1 VTDTGGPGEGNDY
14 PWAVWRLLKDG
25 PADGA
30 FNMALDE
37 AILLAVAEDRAPP
50 TLRFY
55 TWQPG
60 CLSVGY
66 AQPLKRDF
74 DLEACRAMGYD
85 VVRRPTG
92 GRAVLHIDELTY
104 SVTLPQDD
112 PRVAGGV
119 VSSYQR
125 LSEGLLAGL
134 RRLGVDATQA
144 QPSRHE
150 PGEGRTAACF
160 DLLSHFEIM
169 VGGKKLVGS
178 AQVRRR
184 GVVLQHGALPLGGN
198 ITRIVRLLRL
208 SSEEHQARLA
218 ARLAEM
224 STTLAQASGRVI
236 PFEEAAQALA
246 AGFAEALNLELAR
259 GGLTD
264 WECQR
269 ADRLREE
276 KYGAEEYTLQ
286 R

>member
-1 VTDTGGPGEGNDY
+1 MIDTGESEESSSY
-14 PWAVWRLLKDG
+14 SQSVWRLLQDG

-37 AILLAVAEDRAPP
+37 AILLSVAEGRAPP

-55 TWQPG
+55 TWQPP

-66 AQPLKRDF
+66 AQPLAQTF
-74 DLEACRAMGYD
+74 DLEACRTRGYD

-104 SVTLPQDD
+104 SVTLPQGD

-119 VSSYQR
+119 VSSYQQ

-134 RRLGVDATQA
+134 RRLGVEAAQA
-144 QPSRHE
+144 RPSRHE
-150 PGEGRTAACF
+150 PHEGHTAACF
-160 DLLSHFEIM
+160 DLPSHFEIT
-169 VGGKKLVGS
+169 VGEKKLVGS

-184 GVVLQHGALPLGGN
+184 GVVLQHGALPLWGD
-198 ITRIVRLLRL
+198 ITRIVHLLRL
-208 SSEEHQARLA
+208 ASKEHGARLTARLA
-218 ARLAEM
+218 GM
-224 STTLAQASGRVI
+224 STTLAQAAGRVI
-236 PFEEAAQALA
+236 PCDEVARALA
-246 AGFAEALNLELAR
+246 AGFAEALNLELVR
-259 GGLTD
+259 GELTD
-264 WECQR
+264 GEHQR

-276 KYGAEEYTLQ
+276 KYGSERYTFQ